1 MEIVSKLCL
10 FAVAGTMGALA
21 LKNEKTPYGTLIGL
35 AMGLVVAGSCFL
47 RFRWV
52 LEEAWALRKWIGG
65 DDGLFG
71 ILFKV
76 LGITYVCDFAA
87 GICKDSG
94 YGFLATQLEMLGKLT
109 VLFYGTSI
117 LVAVTEQIRLLT

>member
-1 MEIVSKLCL
+1 MEIVIKLCL
-10 FAVAGTMGALA
+10 FAVAGTLGALA
-21 LKNEKTPYGTLIGL
+21 LKNEKSAYGIVIGV

-47 RFRWV
+47 RFGWV
-52 LEEAWALRKWIGG
+52 LEKAWALREWLGG
-65 DDGLFG
+65 DEGLFG

-109 VLFYGTSI
+109 VILYGTSI
-117 LVAVTEQIRLLT
+117 LVAVTEQIRLLS